1 MVGIGQKQTI
11 VSGNKDLE
19 EMLEKARKPFAIA
32 LQYTTVSLLAY
43 LIAFYTVGAAPGQG
57 NLNGVGAMWA
67 VISGIIVFQA
77 TWATTI
83 GTASLRILG
92 SFIGAVVSATFLSL
106 LPFSALGMA
115 AMIGLTVL
123 ICMALG
129 IPGHARLAA
138 ITVTVIMVFS
148 TLNPDVPPVINAAL
162 RFCEVIIG
170 SVVAVAV
177 FFVWTNLFKNGRDKT
192 SQGPIERTCD
202 KKE

>member
-1 MVGIGQKQTI
+1 MIGIGQRQTI
-11 VSGNKDLE
+11 GSGSKALE

-32 LQYTTVSLLAY
+32 LQYATVSLLAY
-43 LIAFYTVGAAPGQG
+43 LIAFYTVGAVPGQG
-57 NLNGVGAMWA
+57 SLNGVGSMWA

-92 SFIGAVVSATFLSL
+92 SFIGAVVSATFLSFF
-106 LPFSALGMA
+106 PFTAVGMA

-123 ICMALG
+123 LCIGLG
-129 IPGHARLAA
+129 IPDHARLAA

-170 SVVAVAV
+170 SVVAVGV
-177 FFVWTNLFKNGRDKT
+177 FWVWTNLFK
-192 SQGPIERTCD
+192 ER
-202 KKE
+202 